1 MRLAIPDGNVFKTIG
16 GAGDVDGV
24 ALSVATFRS
33 LAIRIEAVARVS
45 VQVVWTGDPTG
56 TFTLQVSNKV
66 KPDDATDTDWLTWTP
81 GTAIVNPAATASQT
95 LLVFDD
101 ARGAPCPCRWARVKL
116 VVASVTVAS
125 KLSGFVAG
133 KQ

>member
-1 MRLAIPDGNVFKTIG
+1 MRLALPDGNIFKTLG
-16 GAGDVDGV
+16 GAGDIDGV

-33 LAIRIEAVARVS
+33 LAMRIEAIARVS
-45 VQVVWTGDPTG
+45 VHAVWTGDPTG
-56 TFTLQVSNKV
+56 TFTLQVSNKP

-81 GTAIVNPAATASQT
+81 GTAIVNPAGTASQT

-116 VVASVTVAS
+116 VVATVTVAS
-125 KLSGFVAG
+125 KLSGFVGG

>member
-1 MRLAIPDGNVFKTIG
+1 MRLAIPDGNVFKTTG
-16 GAGDVDGV
+16 GAGDTDGV

-45 VQVVWTGDPTG
+45 VQAVWTGDPTG

-116 VVASVTVAS
+116 VVASVTS
-125 KLSGFVAG
+125 GKLSGFVAG